1 METMNMS
8 NAMDM
13 LAFFS
18 EVQVWNMLSTA
29 FISNAIFFAACA
41 FLIWVGFRFT
51 SRIYYEGN
59 VNVIG
64 KIFTTLFCL
73 SVGAFTYFTMIQGAD
88 LQAGTANAF
97 NALKQAQSTI
107 SPNAQSFIDNSNG
120 NLNIVQ
126 WVFIGSVLVMQ
137 LTQIWT
143 KKPE

>member
-1 METMNMS
+1 MEEFMN
-8 NAMDM
+8 
-13 LAFFS
+13 
-18 EVQVWNMLSTA
+18 EVAVWNMLSTA

-59 VNVIG
+59 VNVLG

-73 SVGAFTYFTMIQGAD
+73 SVGAFTLFTMEQGAE

-97 NALKQAQSTI
+97 SALEEAKSAI
-107 SPNAQSFIDNSNG
+107 SSNAQSLIENSDG
-120 NLNIVQ
+120 SLNIVQ
-126 WVFIGSVLVMQ
+126 WVFLGSVLVMQ